1 MSINDTTTASTVPV
15 TPNSADTIT
24 GSGSNVTRTTGGNL
38 GKDDFL
44 KLMVAQMSH
53 MDPLSQDGGDP
64 SKSTE
69 QMTQFSILEQLTN
82 LSQATQGL
90 AQQNQVSSTVALL
103 GKSVSYSQDDGST
116 ATGTITSVQTAGG
129 KTSITIGDT
138 PGIDPNRILEVK

>member
-1 MSINDTTTASTVPV
+1 
-15 TPNSADTIT
+15 
-24 GSGSNVTRTTGGNL
+24 
-38 GKDDFL
+38 
-44 KLMVAQMSH
+44 
-53 MDPLSQDGGDP
+53 
-64 SKSTE
+64 
-69 QMTQFSILEQLTN
+69 MTQFSILEQLTN